1 MLDKLKNPKVSAA
14 ALSLLGVLVFI
25 VWQTVTGE
33 APPAVVVDAIE
44 EHTDAVID
52 CDDAGADC
60 SITVKAGSGDGS
72 GTPSDEL
79 LPHSVAASELEGVDG
94 SGDAEGSE

>member
-1 MLDKLKNPKVSAA
+1 VLDKLKNPKVSAA

-44 EHTDAVID
+44 EHTSAVID

-60 SITVKAGSGDGS
+60 SITVKAGSGEGVEDIEETAAEGS
-72 GTPSDEL
+72 G
-79 LPHSVAASELEGVDG
+79 V
-94 SGDAEGSE
+94 AEGSE

>member
-1 MLDKLKNPKVSAA
+1 MLDKLKNSKVSAA
-14 ALSLLGVLVFI
+14 ALSLLGVIVFL

-60 SITVKAGSGDGS
+60 SITVSAGSGEGVEDIEEPAAEGS
-72 GTPSDEL
+72 G
-79 LPHSVAASELEGVDG
+79 V
-94 SGDAEGSE
+94 AEGSE